1 MAVKVAELYETLELD
16 KRKFEKNMSSAK
28 KDSGKFSKMLGGI
41 GTAAAAGAAAAGA
54 ALAGAAAK
62 GVKEFAN
69 FDKQMNEVF
78 TLMPKASEEAQKQMS
93 DDLRAFSNE
102 MGVATDEAAP
112 ALYQAISAGVPK
124 DNVFNFMEEAQ
135 KAATAGVTDL
145 TTSVDVLSSVV
156 NTYGEENISA
166 AEASDLMFTAVK
178 QGKTTFEELSAN
190 MSDVAPIASSIGI
203 EFSNITAAL
212 STMTSQGTPTAK
224 ATTQLKQAMAELSK
238 EGSKAGTAFSEV
250 AGTDFQTFI
259 SEGGNLQEA
268 MSLMEE
274 AAKENGTTVS
284 NMFGSIEAGQAALAL
299 TGEGAKKFKGDL
311 EEMNSASGATDK
323 AYKKMEESL
332 TRNFERIQVGM
343 NEVWLTVGE
352 QLMPIMKDLTD
363 WVIANMPKIQATAE
377 TVFSGVSDAIYWGID
392 AYKQIK
398 SFVEDFVSENS
409 ESLNAVMADY
419 QEIFDSI
426 KQIITIFVGWAKQF
440 WSAYGENII
449 SASKAMW
456 QNVKNIFNMQL
467 NNIRDL
473 FQGIVKLMQGD
484 FEGFGEELGNIGSRM
499 FATLVKV
506 IENSWKNII
515 KPAIEELVEKIIQ
528 GFNEL
533 PEKMK
538 EAGGNIVEGVKKG
551 ITDKAK
557 GAVDTVTG
565 FAGSLINKF
574 GEAIDAHSP
583 SRVFMGYGRNI
594 VEGVEKGI
602 EDNTDKAV
610 SGLEKLWN
618 DMQKAEKFE
627 SKWEEKLFG
636 QTATVREKL
645 EKQKKLALEYANK
658 IGADTAAV
666 EQYFANE
673 FAKIEQEKQKKIRE
687 MRQQTINQRNEATKN
702 YMSRLIEQNASEKE
716 MLILKMNRELEA
728 NKNNEQAKWAIKQYW
743 QNKIDKLEEE
753 NHQKSMERTEK
764 ELSFLQTGFAYAFSS
779 ILQGTKSVTEAFH
792 DMWINVLNKV
802 MDKLAEMAASKVFKM
817 VIDMAT
823 GGGGSFFGNMF
834 GGIFHDGGTV
844 PGPIGQERL
853 ILAQAGETVS
863 PIGSSGGSGGGGY
876 STANISVNLDGKTI
890 AQAVKQPL
898 VDTIRITGGARF

>member
-1 MAVKVAELYETLELD
+1 MAVKVGELYETLELKD
-16 KRKFEKNMSSAK
+16 TKFNKGMKNAQK
-28 KDSGKFSKMLGGI
+28 KSGKLSSILGGI

-62 GVKEFAN
+62 GVKEFGK

-78 TLMPKASEEAQKQMS
+78 TLMPQASQEAQEQMS

-124 DNVFNFMEEAQ
+124 DNVFTFMEEAQ

-166 AEASDLMFTAVK
+166 AEASDLMFTTVK

-190 MSDVAPIASSIGI
+190 MSDVAPIASSMGI
-203 EFSNITAAL
+203 EFSNVTAAL

-238 EGSKAGTAFSEV
+238 EGSKAGTAFADI

-268 MSLMEE
+268 MALMET

-299 TGEGAKKFKGDL
+299 TGKGAEKFKSDL
-311 EEMNSASGATDK
+311 NEMNSASGATDT
-323 AYKKMEESL
+323 AYQKMEESL
-332 TRNFERIQVGM
+332 TRNFEKIQVGM

-377 TVFSGVSDAIYWGID
+377 TVFSAVSGAIYWGID

-398 SFVEDFVSENS
+398 SFVQGFVSDNS
-409 ESLNAVMADY
+409 ESLNAVMSDY

-426 KQIITIFVGWAKQF
+426 KQIVTIFVSWAEKF
-440 WSAYGENII
+440 WSAYGENIT
-449 SASKAMW
+449 AAAKAAW
-456 QNVKNIFNMQL
+456 TNVKQIFNMQL
-467 NNIRDL
+467 DNIRDL

-484 FEGFGEELGNIGSRM
+484 FEGFGEELGNIGSRT
-499 FATLVKV
+499 FVTLVNV
-506 IENSWKNII
+506 IENSWKNVI
-515 KPAIEELVEKIIQ
+515 KPAIDELVEKIIQ

-533 PEKMK
+533 PSKMK
-538 EAGGNIVEGVKKG
+538 KAGGDIVDGVKKG

-557 GAVDTVTG
+557 GAVETVTG

-574 GEAIDAHSP
+574 GETIDAHSP

-602 EDNTDKAV
+602 TDNSQKAV
-610 SGLEKLWN
+610 SGLEQLWN
-618 DMQKAEKFE
+618 DMQKAKVFE
-627 SKWEEKLFG
+627 QKWEDKLFG
-636 QTATVREKL
+636 KTATTEKKLMKQKEQALKYAREIGANTNAVRKFFALQMENYRIEQRAREKEAEQTKWDALNQMAQEAKAKEEQRDAERL
-645 EKQKKLALEYANK
+645 EMYS
-658 IGADTAAV
+658 
-666 EQYFANE
+666 
-673 FAKIEQEKQKKIRE
+673 
-687 MRQQTINQRNEATKN
+687 QRF
-702 YMSRLIEQNASEKE
+702 
-716 MLILKMNRELEA
+716 
-728 NKNNEQAKWAIKQYW
+728 
-743 QNKIDKLEEE
+743 
-753 NHQKSMERTEK
+753 
-764 ELSFLQTGFAYAFSS
+764 SFLKSGMQEAFSS
-779 ILQGTKSVTEAFH
+779 ILQGTKSVTEAFGQL
-792 DMWINVLNKV
+792 WSSVLDHV
-802 MDKLAEMAASKVFKM
+802 MDKLAEMAASKVFSF
-817 VIDMAT
+817 IA
-823 GGGGSFFGNMF
+823 GGGEGGILGGVSDFF
-834 GGIFHDGGTV
+834 GGIFHDGGKV

-863 PIGSSGGSGGGGY
+863 PIGSNISSSGGGY
-876 STANISVNLDGKTI
+876 NTANIMVQLDSKTI
-890 AQAVKQPL
+890 ASAVKQPL
-898 VDTIRITGGARF
+898 VDSIRIKGGARY